1 MSCII
6 LIWEASRLL
15 TPRTLHVPLR
25 QSRSVHVAC
34 SAVAKPENGFSAVL
48 CLAWALTKDA
58 ILSSSSSTG
67 GSAVG
72 GQQQMPLSSPGFD
85 GTTPGPTAT
94 ALLEVAGKARALGTL
109 SALLSSVSF
118 QLETEGE
125 HR

>member
-1 MSCII
+1 MLCF
-6 LIWEASRLL
+6 
-15 TPRTLHVPLR
+15 P
-25 QSRSVHVAC
+25 
-34 SAVAKPENGFSAVL
+34 AVAKPDNGFSAVL

-67 GSAVG
+67 GSAAG
-72 GQQQMPLSSPGFD
+72 GQLSNPGFD

-118 QLETEGE
+118 QLEPEEE